1 MLDIDVEVLKKSS
14 EELNEISYEIFS
26 AKNIMDSV
34 FEDIQLAWQSQY
46 TYKYM
51 QAYEEIADNVN
62 NTMKR
67 IEELSSMLEK
77 FASETIEAENNI
89 SEIMNQ

>member
-26 AKNIMDSV
+26 AKSIMDSV
-34 FEDIQLAWQSQY
+34 FEDIQAAWQSQY
-46 TYKYM
+46 TDRYL
-51 QAYEEIADNVN
+51 QAYEDIADNIN

-67 IEELSSMLEK
+67 VEELGGMLEK
-77 FASETIEAENNI
+77 LASETIEAENNI

>member
-26 AKNIMDSV
+26 AKSIMDSV
-34 FEDIQLAWQSQY
+34 FEDIQTAWQSQY
-46 TYKYM
+46 TDKYL
-51 QAYEEIADNVN
+51 QAYEDIADNIN

-67 IEELSSMLEK
+67 VEELGGMLEK
-77 FASETIEAENNI
+77 LASETIEAENNI